1 LTALFMR
8 RPAVETANDLGARQS
23 LATGRVP
30 LFCDTA
36 LAGRIERAE
45 AQLITRCCE
54 AARRRTGAEGFAIP
68 IAGGVASFAGE
79 GSPYNKVAGLG
90 FAGLPGGAALDDI
103 EKAFLVRGFPVQVEL
118 AHLADPAIS
127 ALLAERGFQL
137 ESFENVL
144 GRDLSGGLRP
154 VMPPGIEIRR
164 SGADELQAW
173 LDVVV
178 EGSVHPDPQGMP
190 WHEEF
195 PREVLIGAEL
205 DGIAAGA
212 VRYAGLRGGILAG
225 GATMHIAE
233 GVAQLT
239 GAATAPAHR
248 RHGVQT
254 ALLAARLADA
264 AAAGCD
270 VAVIVTQPGSKS
282 QQNAQRQGFDLL
294 YTRAVLVKH
303 TREGNNHG

>member
-1 LTALFMR
+1 METVNDTGAPDAPAR
-8 RPAVETANDLGARQS
+8 RL
-23 LATGRVP
+23 P

-68 IAGGVASFAGE
+68 VAGAVASFAGHE
-79 GSPYNKVAGLG
+79 SPFNKVAGLG
-90 FAGLPGGAALDDI
+90 FAGVPGSAALDDI
-103 EKAFLVRGFPVQVEL
+103 EAAFFACGSPVQVEL
-118 AHLADPAIS
+118 AHLADPAIG
-127 ALLAERGFQL
+127 ALLTARGYQL

-144 GRDLSGGLRP
+144 GRDLAGGFQP
-154 VMPPGIEIRR
+154 VMPPGVEARH
-164 SGADELQAW
+164 SGADDLEAW
-173 LDVVV
+173 LDVVA
-178 EGSVHPDPQGMP
+178 EGSAHPDTQGVP
-190 WHEEF
+190 WREEF
-195 PREVLIGAEL
+195 PREVIIGAER

-212 VRYAGLRGGILAG
+212 VRYAGLRGGVIAG
-225 GATMHIAE
+225 GATMRIAE

-248 RHGVQT
+248 RRGVQT
-254 ALLAARLADA
+254 ALLSARLADA

-303 TREGNNHG
+303 PAAATGRPDARLLPSD